1 MSKIFI
7 LFVLLA
13 KNIFSQ
19 INFTE
24 DWNISNEEGELSY
37 FSVNQ
42 DDNSIIISWEML
54 IEKKTDCYL
63 IERSNSNFD
72 IWKTLD
78 TISRVGKRDSVKKY
92 FYRDT
97 NICNEIYFYRLVM
110 LNNNNTYKDFGIKT
124 INSLKDCSYKIDIY
138 SNPVLDKSTIKITVS
153 DNDDYYLLITNS
165 IGNILFLKEFRIVN
179 NEFLFDLEISN
190 LNSLKKGIYFYS
202 LFNSKE
208 KLITKKVF
216 HL

>member
-1 MSKIFI
+1 
-7 LFVLLA
+7 
-13 KNIFSQ
+13 
-19 INFTE
+19 
-24 DWNISNEEGELSY
+24 
-37 FSVNQ
+37 
-42 DDNSIIISWEML
+42 
-54 IEKKTDCYL
+54 
-63 IERSNSNFD
+63 
-72 IWKTLD
+72 
-78 TISRVGKRDSVKKY
+78 
-92 FYRDT
+92 
-97 NICNEIYFYRLVM
+97 M

-124 INSLKDCSYKIDIY
+124 INSLKDCSYKIDVY
-138 SNPVLDKSTIKITVS
+138 SNPVLDKSTVKITVS

-190 LNSLKKGIYFYS
+190 LNSFKKGIYFYS